1 MSTGY
6 KELDDEICCH
16 IDMRPDVHPI
26 YSSLLAMAAAKE
38 LGRDIVCGDE
48 KEWRLIDRRLQALK
62 KAGRVRYERPRW
74 VLVRPNVGIDRL
86 AAFGEYESIG
96 GLGPL

>member
-6 KELDDEICCH
+6 KELDDEICAH
-16 IDMRPDVHPI
+16 IAARPDVHPI

-38 LGRDIVCGDE
+38 FGRDIVCGDD

-62 KAGRVRYERPRW
+62 KAGRIRYDRPRW
-74 VLVRPNVGIDRL
+74 VLVLPNVADERR
-86 AAFGEYESIG
+86 
-96 GLGPL
+96 